1 MKASVYYGKG
11 DIRIEK
17 VPDPKIQDPTDA
29 VVRITHACICGSDLW
44 FYRGEEPDWKP
55 GFRTGHEWMGIVEEV
70 GREVR
75 TVKKGD
81 RVPAPFAFSDGSCE
95 YCGKGLFTSCIHGG
109 FWGEKLDPSPV
120 LDMKVDLDDV
130 PKGYA
135 AMDTRQTI
143 KVMVQP

>member
-44 FYRGEEPDWKP
+44 FYRGEEPDWKA

-70 GREVR
+70 GRDVR

-81 RVPAPFAFSDGSCE
+81 RVSPQLPATCGRSFYPDNTFTFTGLIFGKAKRDLRREEDPRFGDFFRSSC
-95 YCGKGLFTSCIHGG
+95 
-109 FWGEKLDPSPV
+109 
-120 LDMKVDLDDV
+120 
-130 PKGYA
+130 
-135 AMDTRQTI
+135 
-143 KVMVQP
+143 

>member
-70 GREVR
+70 GIREVGLN
-75 TVKKGD
+75 T
-81 RVPAPFAFSDGSCE
+81 AQSC
-95 YCGKGLFTSCIHGG
+95 
-109 FWGEKLDPSPV
+109 
-120 LDMKVDLDDV
+120 
-130 PKGYA
+130 
-135 AMDTRQTI
+135 
-143 KVMVQP
+143 